1 MEEIDIELNRWIY
14 NSIIRGRIR
23 KLIVKVLQQS
33 YDKGYRDGS
42 TTGQ

>member
-1 MEEIDIELNRWIY
+1 MKEIDTILNRWIC
-14 NSIIRGRIR
+14 NSIIRGQVR
-23 KLIVKVLQQS
+23 KLIVKVLQQA